1 MDKKKKTQIFDVP
14 QFRNRS
20 HVFLDREEA
29 GKVLASMLGPY
40 RESDTIVLAIP
51 AGGLAV
57 AVVIAKDLNLT
68 LDLAIVSK
76 ITLPWNTE
84 AGYGAVAFDGTV
96 MLNEELLPRLHLT
109 PEEIQQ
115 GISKT
120 KEKIHRRVKKLRGDR
135 PMPDFRRSIIL
146 VDDGL
151 ASGFTLRTAIEALR
165 KAGNRKII
173 LAIPTA
179 HVESLQAV
187 AERVH
192 AVYCPNIRRGP
203 AFAVADA
210 YEHWR
215 DLDEEE
221 VARLLE
227 DFIKM
232 KPKTVW

>member
-1 MDKKKKTQIFDVP
+1 MDNKKKAQIFDAP
-14 QFRNRS
+14 EFRNRI
-20 HVFLDREEA
+20 HVFYDRGEA
-29 GKVLASMLGPY
+29 GKILASMLGPF
-40 RESDTIVLAIP
+40 RESDAIVLAIP

-57 AVVIAKDLNLT
+57 AVVTARELDLP

-84 AGYGAVAFDGTV
+84 VGYGAVAFDGTV
-96 MLNEELLPRLHLT
+96 MLNEELLPRLYLT
-109 PEEIQQ
+109 SKEIQQ

-120 KEKIHRRVKKLRGDR
+120 EEKVRRRMKKLRGDR
-135 PMPDFRRSIIL
+135 PMPDLQHPIIL
-146 VDDGL
+146 IDDGL

-165 KAGNRKII
+165 KAGSRQII

-179 HVESLQAV
+179 HKESLQAV
-187 AERVH
+187 AEKVH

-203 AFAVADA
+203 VFAVADA

-221 VARLLE
+221 VAGLLE
-227 DFIKM
+227 DFTKM
-232 KPKTVW
+232 ASKAV